1 MDDKR
6 RHKRLKLDLVEM
18 RGEMSLAHHVD
29 IIDISLGGA
38 SLKADRRLNIGK
50 EIALKLS
57 DKECSVEIKGIVVR
71 SELSGIEEAA
81 AGERVSLYT
90 AGVMFKDGQ
99 SETII
104 SFFNLFV
111 QHIKDEEPVEI
122 DRRLNVRFRITPP
135 ELNIM
140 SFPAQFLVKE
150 ISMVGMRIR
159 TDQAL
164 RMQSMIPM
172 ELSLNTHSPVSF
184 IGRVASCRM
193 LIDQGHAHFEIG
205 VEFSF
210 LAEKAKTLLR
220 GFIDYLAVMETNADE
235 EQPDA

>member
-1 MDDKR
+1 MEDKR

-50 EIALKLS
+50 EIVLKLS
-57 DKECSVEIKGIVVR
+57 DKECSVELKGVVVR
-71 SELSGIEEAA
+71 SELSGIEET
-81 AGERVSLYT
+81 AGGEQTSLYT

-99 SETII
+99 ASTMID
-104 SFFNLFV
+104 FFNLFV
-111 QHIKDEEPVEI
+111 QHIKDEEPVKI
-122 DRRLNVRFRITPP
+122 DRRLNVRFRITPSG
-135 ELNIM
+135 LNMM
-140 SFPAQFLVKE
+140 SFPSQFVVKE
-150 ISMVGMRIR
+150 ISMTGMRIR

-172 ELSLNTHSPVSF
+172 ELSINTHSPVSF

-193 LIDQGHAHFEIG
+193 LIDEGHAHFEIG

-210 LAEKAKTLLR
+210 LADKAKTLLK
-220 GFIDYLAVMETNADE
+220 GFIDYLAVMETSADD

>member
-1 MDDKR
+1 MEDKR

-18 RGEMSLAHHVD
+18 RGEMSLAHHVE

-38 SLKADRRLNIGK
+38 SLKTDRRLNIGK

-57 DKECSVEIKGIVVR
+57 DKESHVELKSIVVR
-71 SELSGIEEAA
+71 SELSGIEETSE
-81 AGERVSLYT
+81 GERASLYT
-90 AGVMFKDGQ
+90 AGIMFKDGQ
-99 SETII
+99 SDTIV

-111 QHIKDEEPVEI
+111 QHIKDEEPVKI
-122 DRRLNVRFRITPP
+122 DRRLNVRFRITPS
-135 ELNIM
+135 EHNSM

-150 ISMVGMRIR
+150 ISMTGMRIR

-164 RMQSMIPM
+164 RIQSMIPM
-172 ELSLNTHSPVSF
+172 ELSLDTHSPVSF

-193 LIDQGHAHFEIG
+193 LIDQGHAYFEIG

-210 LAEKAKTLLR
+210 LADKAKTLLR

>member
-18 RGEMSLAHHVD
+18 RGEMSLAHHVE

-50 EIALKLS
+50 EIVLKLS
-57 DKECSVEIKGIVVR
+57 DKESSIELKGVVVR
-71 SELSGIEEAA
+71 SELSGIEEAS

-99 SETII
+99 INTIVA
-104 SFFNLFV
+104 FFNSFV
-111 QHIKDEEPVEI
+111 QHIKDEEPVEV

-135 ELNIM
+135 EHNMM
-140 SFPAQFLVKE
+140 SFPVQFVVKE
-150 ISMVGMRIR
+150 LSMVGMRIQ

-172 ELSLNTHSPVSF
+172 ELSLNTHSPVTF

-193 LIDQGHAHFEIG
+193 LIDQGHAQFEIG
-205 VEFSF
+205 VEFQHLTS
-210 LAEKAKTLLR
+210 KAKTLLR
-220 GFIDYLAVMETNADE
+220 GFIEYLSVMESSGDDGRI
-235 EQPDA
+235 DA